1 MVLRARAGCG
11 VREQAAARIVD
22 QELGPGAVGLGGG
35 RLDALGRPC
44 SVPRGTRHTSPH
56 RTGHRKKP
64 ILLRVPLQ
72 IDELPLQFMQARRL
86 DVLAEMARLRVL
98 HEETHARVH
107 GTART
112 AAEDQRRLAAAK
124 KACKEAVK
132 KFRISRGRKR

>member
-1 MVLRARAGCG
+1 MVAAEADERVARWRRAAGRG
-11 VREQAAARIVD
+11 LSAEEAA
-22 QELGPGAVGLGGG
+22 P
-35 RLDALGRPC
+35 
-44 SVPRGTRHTSPH
+44 
-56 RTGHRKKP
+56 
-64 ILLRVPLQ
+64 
-72 IDELPLQFMQARRL
+72 ARRL

-112 AAEDQRRLAAAK
+112 AAEDQRRLVAAK

>member
-1 MVLRARAGCG
+1 MTTSSGLVRWDWEGGVSTHSASRAPYQGEH
-11 VREQAAARIVD
+11 V
-22 QELGPGAVGLGGG
+22 
-35 RLDALGRPC
+35 
-44 SVPRGTRHTSPH
+44 TH
-56 RTGHRKKP
+56 RRTAPATERNP
-64 ILLRVPLQ
+64 YYYACRCRST
-72 IDELPLQFMQARRL
+72 LPLQFMQARRL

-112 AAEDQRRLAAAK
+112 AAEDRRRLAAAK